1 MKIKQLTRV
10 FWAWAI
16 MTLSV
21 AQAGYAQWSV
31 IGPEQTIKI
40 GQTCTVEVDYGDGYQ
55 YHSWY
60 GIGAPVDVV
69 RKSGKTL
76 TIKGRDV
83 GSGSITC
90 HIWGYTNN
98 GITYIED
105 YISCRIT
112 VTADPPSSITLDKT
126 SLSMQV
132 NEKTQLTAT
141 ISPSTAQ
148 QEVNWEVLDEGF
160 NVASVSSSGLVTA
173 KAPGTATIR
182 VSAATN
188 SKIYKDCKVTVYD
201 WPTSV
206 NLDRTSLNLEIGD
219 TAQLAATVLPE
230 GADPSITWTKE
241 SGSNVITLS
250 SKGLVTAK
258 EVGTVNV
265 MAQSTVNSSA
275 YKNCT
280 VTVTEPTLKSGS
292 WAGNTLTIGD
302 KAVSSSNIAP
312 YNCNYK
318 YSTIQ
323 TLYTPTEIG
332 KSGKIKSI
340 AFRVANAA
348 NHSASKLRV
357 YLGHKS
363 SKFGSYVNSSDLTLV
378 YSGSPMLGHAEGWE
392 TLVFNQ
398 GTFNYNGTDNLVVV
412 ITKEAPETTSALTYY
427 CYYGNGYTLYRRSDS
442 SSEFANVSNT
452 SNSYT
457 STTLRPAI
465 QMEFEGVKATDITL
479 NSTSVSLKVG
489 ESKQLKATVL
499 PNAASQSVTWSSDNT
514 DVVKVEDGNVTALSK
529 GTANVTATT
538 TDGTGLS
545 ATCKVTVKEPTPGPT
560 PDEPDTDISQLDN
573 VIYLEHTDVNAG
585 GNATL
590 SFKMKNSAEIRGF
603 QFDLY
608 LPEGVTAV
616 KNAKG
621 RIQGALSSN
630 RLAED
635 DEHTLTMQEQADGAI
650 RFLCGSQYDETFIGR
665 EGEVATLQVN
675 IAEDME
681 AGDYAVRLMNMRL
694 SETDISKYY
703 DTEQVKS
710 TLTVIDYMTGDINGD
725 GVVNVSD
732 YIGIANHILGST
744 PAGFNVKAADV
755 NEDNTINVSDYIG
768 VANIILTGSAY
779 GASSNV
785 KGARVKAKAT
795 DLSTKDNVIYVAPMA
810 VDKGA
815 TQATLSFQMK
825 NTAAIRGFQF
835 DLYLPEGVTAA
846 KSTKGRIQ
854 GVLSEGR
861 LSEDDEHTLTMQE
874 QPDGA
879 IRFLCGSQYDETFT
893 GSEGEIATLVVN
905 IDEDMAVGEYLI
917 VLRNMRLSETDIS
930 KFYDSDNVETTFVVR
945 GKEPEEE
952 WHDGDIF
959 TANTIEGVEM
969 TFQVI
974 SAKDR
979 TCGVGISE
987 ASNDDCS
994 SAIDTTYV
1002 GIVTIPKIIRGLNVE
1017 KIHFCAF
1024 DESNLTAVNIPE
1036 GVRELGPY
1044 AFAECENLTTLLLPE
1059 SLEII
1064 SRSALRGTGLTSITI
1079 PKNVSLIEIDDFE
1092 PNFLINNTSLE
1103 SIVVDK
1109 QNGYYDSRNDC
1120 NAIIESA
1127 TGKLISGCKNTII
1140 PSGIKEIGAEAF
1152 YGCHSLVTIDIPEGI
1167 ERIGEFAFGWC
1178 TGLLDMTMPSS
1189 LVEID
1194 GYAFAQ
1200 CRNLTMITI
1209 PKNVKSFGKNIISG
1223 CNNIRSIHSLM
1234 MAPTAIDVETI
1245 FGNVCYRTVLY
1256 VPKDAKEQYRAKEG
1270 WNRFK
1275 WITSEAHENDGK
1287 TFTVKT
1293 VEGVD
1298 MTFCILSETEKI
1310 CQVADF
1316 VIWDAE
1322 NNATSK
1328 RCVPYATEG
1337 VVTIP
1342 TKANGYEVVRVNDL
1356 AFLNCMWITSVI
1368 LPSSIAYIGKYAL
1381 QGCSALEKIEVPN
1394 SVESIDEYAFS
1405 KCEKLTE
1412 AKLPDELT
1420 KLESALFWSDKSL
1433 SSITLPRTIKDIEY
1447 SVFSECESLS
1457 EIHAGMIE
1465 PCYLPTGSFDDDV
1478 YNSATLYVPAGT
1490 TDLYK
1495 SSRKGSWYRFKHKEE
1510 ENGNSIAD
1518 VTMGKKESTQIYKL
1532 SGQRVTNPRKGIY
1545 IKGGKKVLVK

>member
-1 MKIKQLTRV
+1 MCLVFLFCPMK
-10 FWAWAI
+10 
-16 MTLSV
+16 
-21 AQAGYAQWSV
+21 
-31 IGPEQTIKI
+31 
-40 GQTCTVEVDYGDGYQ
+40 
-55 YHSWY
+55 
-60 GIGAPVDVV
+60 
-69 RKSGKTL
+69 
-76 TIKGRDV
+76 
-83 GSGSITC
+83 
-90 HIWGYTNN
+90 
-98 GITYIED
+98 TY
-105 YISCRIT
+105 S
-112 VTADPPSSITLDKT
+112 
-126 SLSMQV
+126 
-132 NEKTQLTAT
+132 AT
-141 ISPSTAQ
+141 IQLYVGETGRLDAPNAVSDNGFIDNA
-148 QEVNWEVLDEGF
+148 VVLESDR
-160 NVASVSSSGLVTA
+160 NLLVDTSD
-173 KAPGTATIR
+173 PID
-182 VSAATN
+182 V
-188 SKIYKDCKVTVYD
+188 KVTVVGYFSNSATVKIRYVEKYTYNGHVDKVDHDVEYKITTKYPTIKAVDNNITISIGEKRKLEYTVTPSGLLPPPMNWGTIDYYGYSLGYIDMENDGYD
-201 WPTSV
+201 CYVTGKKEGKAVVAALPFGVQSMGFVYIITVVGSQKPKLTLSASPSGGQVKSGTIVTLAAKANGSTVSGCDIYFTTNGSEPSRNNGTKYSSGITISNNCTLKAIAYKDGYEASNVLTKNYTVKDEPVTPTNISV
-206 NLDRTSLNLEIGD
+206 SPSSKTIKVGD
-219 TAQLAATVLPE
+219 TFYC
-230 GADPSITWTKE
+230 
-241 SGSNVITLS
+241 NYTLS
-250 SKGLVTAK
+250 
-258 EVGTVNV
+258 
-265 MAQSTVNSSA
+265 
-275 YKNCT
+275 
-280 VTVTEPTLKSGS
+280 P
-292 WAGNTLTIGD
+292 
-302 KAVSSSNIAP
+302 SNA
-312 YNCNYK
+312 
-318 YSTIQ
+318 
-323 TLYTPTEIG
+323 
-332 KSGKIKSI
+332 
-340 AFRVANAA
+340 
-348 NHSASKLRV
+348 
-357 YLGHKS
+357 
-363 SKFGSYVNSSDLTLV
+363 
-378 YSGSPMLGHAEGWE
+378 
-392 TLVFNQ
+392 
-398 GTFNYNGTDNLVVV
+398 
-412 ITKEAPETTSALTYY
+412 TTT
-427 CYYGNGYTLYRRSDS
+427 
-442 SSEFANVSNT
+442 
-452 SNSYT
+452 
-457 STTLRPAI
+457 
-465 QMEFEGVKATDITL
+465 
-479 NSTSVSLKVG
+479 
-489 ESKQLKATVL
+489 
-499 PNAASQSVTWSSDNT
+499 VTWSSDNT
-514 DVVKVEDGNVTALSK
+514 NIATVSSSGVVKGIKAGTTKIRVKTSNGLSDYCNVTVEESQ
-529 GTANVTATT
+529 
-538 TDGTGLS
+538 
-545 ATCKVTVKEPTPGPT
+545 
-560 PDEPDTDISQLDN
+560 DEW
-573 VIYLEHTDVNAG
+573 
-585 GNATL
+585 
-590 SFKMKNSAEIRGF
+590 R
-603 QFDLY
+603 
-608 LPEGVTAV
+608 
-616 KNAKG
+616 
-621 RIQGALSSN
+621 
-630 RLAED
+630 
-635 DEHTLTMQEQADGAI
+635 
-650 RFLCGSQYDETFIGR
+650 
-665 EGEVATLQVN
+665 
-675 IAEDME
+675 
-681 AGDYAVRLMNMRL
+681 
-694 SETDISKYY
+694 
-703 DTEQVKS
+703 
-710 TLTVIDYMTGDINGD
+710 
-725 GVVNVSD
+725 
-732 YIGIANHILGST
+732 
-744 PAGFNVKAADV
+744 
-755 NEDNTINVSDYIG
+755 
-768 VANIILTGSAY
+768 
-779 GASSNV
+779 
-785 KGARVKAKAT
+785 
-795 DLSTKDNVIYVAPMA
+795 
-810 VDKGA
+810 
-815 TQATLSFQMK
+815 
-825 NTAAIRGFQF
+825 
-835 DLYLPEGVTAA
+835 
-846 KSTKGRIQ
+846 
-854 GVLSEGR
+854 
-861 LSEDDEHTLTMQE
+861 
-874 QPDGA
+874 
-879 IRFLCGSQYDETFT
+879 
-893 GSEGEIATLVVN
+893 
-905 IDEDMAVGEYLI
+905 
-917 VLRNMRLSETDIS
+917 
-930 KFYDSDNVETTFVVR
+930 
-945 GKEPEEE
+945 
-952 WHDGDIF
+952 DGDIF
-959 TANTIEGVEM
+959 TAQTIEGVEM

-974 SAKDR
+974 SAKNR

-1356 AFLNCMWITSVI
+1356 AFLNCKWITSVI

-1495 SSRKGSWYRFKHKEE
+1495 SSRKGSWYRFKHIEE

-1545 IKGGKKVLVK
+1545 IKGGKKVLVR

>member
-1 MKIKQLTRV
+1 
-10 FWAWAI
+10 
-16 MTLSV
+16 MTLSTV
-21 AQAGYAQWSV
+21 QLGYAQWSS
-31 IGPEQTIKI
+31 IGPERTIKI

-55 YHSWY
+55 YHNWY

-90 HIWGYTNN
+90 HIWGYTNY

-126 SLSMQV
+126 SLNMQV
-132 NEKTQLTAT
+132 NEKAQLTAT
-141 ISPSTAQ
+141 ISPSSAQ
-148 QEVNWEVLDEGF
+148 QKVNWEVLDEGF

-201 WPTSV
+201 WPTSI

-250 SKGLVTAK
+250 STGLVTAK

-280 VTVTEPTLKSGS
+280 VTVTEPTLKPGS
-292 WAGNTLTIGD
+292 WAGNTLTIGS
-302 KAVSSSNIAP
+302 KAVESATIAP

-332 KSGKIKSI
+332 KSGNIKSI
-340 AFRVANAA
+340 AFRVANAT
-348 NHSASKLRV
+348 NHTASKLRV

-363 SKFGSYVNSSDLTLV
+363 SRFGSYVSSSDLTLV

-412 ITKEAPETTSALTYY
+412 ITKEAPEATSALTYY
-427 CYYGNGYTLYRRSDS
+427 CYYGNGYTLYRRSNS

-465 QMEFEGVKATDITL
+465 QMEFEGVKATGITL
-479 NSTSVSLKVG
+479 NSTNVSLKVG
-489 ESKQLKATVL
+489 ESKQLRATVL
-499 PNAASQSVTWSSDNT
+499 PNAASQSVTWSSDNA

-545 ATCKVTVKEPTPGPT
+545 ATCKVTVKEPTPGPN
-560 PDEPDTDISQLDN
+560 PDEPDTDISQLNN
-573 VIYLEHTDVNAG
+573 VIYLEHTDVSAG

-905 IDEDMAVGEYLI
+905 IDEDMAEGEYLI

-959 TANTIEGVEM
+959 TAQTIEGVEM

-974 SAKDR
+974 SAKNR
-979 TCGVGISE
+979 TCSVGIDKGEPEWTDKGRAVNIEYNGAITIPSTIKGFNVVRIQDYAFWNCQIMSAVIPDGVSTIGKSAFDGCMSLISLTIPNSVTKIE
-987 ASNDDCS
+987 DWALCFCS
-994 SAIDTTYV
+994 RLQSIILPNNLAYLGDGALQSCDAITT
-1002 GIVTIPKIIRGLNVE
+1002 ITIPKSVTYLGGGM
-1017 KIHFCAF
+1017 F
-1024 DESNLTAVNIPE
+1024 DSNE
-1036 GVRELGPY
+1036 
-1044 AFAECENLTTLLLPE
+1044 
-1059 SLEII
+1059 
-1064 SRSALRGTGLTSITI
+1064 GLTSIYVEWES
-1079 PKNVSLIEIDDFE
+1079 P
-1092 PNFLINNTSLE
+1092 LE
-1103 SIVVDK
+1103 LK
-1109 QNGYYDSRNDC
+1109 
-1120 NAIIESA
+1120 
-1127 TGKLISGCKNTII
+1127 
-1140 PSGIKEIGAEAF
+1140 SGIIATSQRDK
-1152 YGCHSLVTIDIPEGI
+1152 
-1167 ERIGEFAFGWC
+1167 
-1178 TGLLDMTMPSS
+1178 
-1189 LVEID
+1189 
-1194 GYAFAQ
+1194 
-1200 CRNLTMITI
+1200 
-1209 PKNVKSFGKNIISG
+1209 VK
-1223 CNNIRSIHSLM
+1223 
-1234 MAPTAIDVETI
+1234 
-1245 FGNVCYRTVLY
+1245 LY
-1256 VPKDAKEQYRAKEG
+1256 VPQG
-1270 WNRFK
+1270 
-1275 WITSEAHENDGK
+1275 
-1287 TFTVKT
+1287 
-1293 VEGVD
+1293 
-1298 MTFCILSETEKI
+1298 
-1310 CQVADF
+1310 
-1316 VIWDAE
+1316 
-1322 NNATSK
+1322 
-1328 RCVPYATEG
+1328 
-1337 VVTIP
+1337 
-1342 TKANGYEVVRVNDL
+1342 TKALYKTAKYWNDFKEIIEYECDASDSPCL
-1356 AFLNCMWITSVI
+1356 
-1368 LPSSIAYIGKYAL
+1368 
-1381 QGCSALEKIEVPN
+1381 
-1394 SVESIDEYAFS
+1394 SVESFTLQSADKAILMIGLTNPNDAINYVSFKLGLPNGLKVLGGEAPHTERTEYCEVESGSEEGYRYYIIDYGNIIG
-1405 KCEKLTE
+1405 TE
-1412 AKLPDELT
+1412 GPILAISVAVENNYT
-1420 KLESALFWSDKSL
+1420 GG
-1433 SSITLPRTIKDIEY
+1433 TIVVRDILLKTSGGIEY
-1447 SVFSECESLS
+1447 SQPNFEY
-1457 EIHAGMIE
+1457 
-1465 PCYLPTGSFDDDV
+1465 YL
-1478 YNSATLYVPAGT
+1478 N
-1490 TDLYK
+1490 TDGIIGLTENLHNA
-1495 SSRKGSWYRFKHKEE
+1495 SSVIF
-1510 ENGNSIAD
+1510 N
-1518 VTMGKKESTQIYKL
+1518 L

-1545 IKGGKKVLVK
+1545 LQNGKKVLVK